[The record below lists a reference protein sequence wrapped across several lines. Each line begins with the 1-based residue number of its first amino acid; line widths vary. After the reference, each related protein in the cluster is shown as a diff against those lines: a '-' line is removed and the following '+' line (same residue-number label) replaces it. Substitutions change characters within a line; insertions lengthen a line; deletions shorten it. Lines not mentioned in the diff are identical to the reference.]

1 MSRGLDDFGW
11 IEELYLM
18 GATTNTIAKMTK
30 LPQEK
35 VENIIKHIKHN
46 RDTIRGYKVSSEEEY
61 KC

>member
-35 VENIIKHIKHN
+35 VQHIIYQIEKN
-46 RDTIRGYKVSSEEEY
+46 RDTIRGFKVSSEED
-61 KC
+61 K

>member
-18 GATTNTIAKMTK
+18 GATPKTIAKMTK

-35 VENIIKHIKHN
+35 VERIIHQIEKN
-46 RDTIRGYKVSSEEEY
+46 RDTLRGFKVSSEEEY

>member
-1 MSRGLDDFGW
+1 MSKGLDDFGW

-35 VENIIKHIKHN
+35 VEHIIYQIEKN
-46 RDTIRGYKVSSEEEY
+46 RDTLRGFKVTSEEEY

>member
-35 VENIIKHIKHN
+35 VEHIIHQIEKN
-46 RDTIRGYKVSSEEEY
+46 RNTLRGFKVEKEAQ
-61 KC
+61 